1 VPRDSMADV
10 QQQQVLAGPCPGCGG
25 LPPEAAAASTS
36 SCCRTEHQSVG
47 FSTGAAEGAV
57 EMDPSRR
64 YIRYPLLLGQGA
76 CKRVYK
82 GVCWVLLLCAAHTS
96 FLDVLVMQQGS

>member
-1 VPRDSMADV
+1 
-10 QQQQVLAGPCPGCGG
+10 
-25 LPPEAAAASTS
+25 
-36 SCCRTEHQSVG
+36 
-47 FSTGAAEGAV
+47 
-57 EMDPSRR
+57 MDPSRR